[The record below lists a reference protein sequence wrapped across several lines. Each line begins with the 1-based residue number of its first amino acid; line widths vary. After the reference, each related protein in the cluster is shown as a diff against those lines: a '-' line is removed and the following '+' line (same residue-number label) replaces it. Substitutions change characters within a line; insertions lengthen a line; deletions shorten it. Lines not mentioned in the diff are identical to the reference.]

1 MSTPSLSL
9 NIDALNGINV
19 SNSSSSGQI
28 VLRTNTIPKS
38 LLDSSNNNTLLSV
51 KGDLDISGNLTNNTI
66 TNMKNDITNL
76 QLGNVTMSD
85 NQRNLL
91 SNNLEATTVNLIEPS
106 GNFNTL
112 TSITKRWNNEILTH
126 PVSLL
131 GLNNNIPAIA
141 TSKNN
146 LANNYSIITNHSSSD
161 ISNTDLSGNQI
172 INLFSTND
180 TFFVKNSKEETSY
193 IKQYSISNSGSFV
206 FWNLQ
211 TLVDRGAELKSE
223 IDFQNMFGENATIAN
238 ELLRMKNDSV
248 INWEDIY
255 IVGNNNPSVKALG
268 NAESN
273 IAGYA
278 NGQTIDYYVNQ
289 MQNNVAI
296 TNYFTP
302 GNVLTDVVDQND
314 DDINSDFII
323 SGILESVNNIKSNK
337 IWLYIPGLAGKEYRD
352 HNNLLLFP
360 IKSKVLYLC
369 SEGEFTNNT
378 NYKEKYG
385 LSIIDTDKFLL
396 SYTNN
401 IKISNVDSSLYFNN
415 NSGRYKINYFKKDTV
430 SDYTQ
435 PFGLNDSSGNDI
447 DIVKVHKF
455 KCQVQLL
462 LYNNGVANSKIIA
475 NELKTTDNK
484 NTDIDI
490 TYTGSNYKDFID
502 LINSNIYLYKPLLI
516 INGITVFI
524 TSATLAGQS
533 ENGQDK
539 YALTFSRV
547 QNDISSWIGT
557 PNQLL
562 LSADKSTDIYPIFSS
577 FVTFRYKQNTN
588 NVYTIPNNVTTIIV
602 PNFITEW
609 DITNVNN
616 YSIYNVTTGSNNSVW
631 YNSPV
636 NNNNG
641 EWIDYVKIP
650 NHFIYNSQNTTWKKG
665 NNLIYY
671 NNNVGIGTDNPTEK
685 LHIEGNVVITG
696 QILTSGQTTVLDS
709 SNITINDPITVLAA
723 NNIANILD
731 IGIVGKYNDG
741 VSKFAGL
748 IRDATDN
755 VFKLFDST
763 TENLLSKNVV
773 TFGANS
779 INMADLYV
787 GQLGLE
793 DINNSNILKLKWN
806 EDDNTDRT
814 LNIKVVNS
822 DRILNLGGDLIVET
836 NSKVNQ
842 DLTTDS
848 SVTFNKITLTSGAQD
863 GYILQSDANGV
874 GNWNTLNSISSGS
887 ILVNC
892 DSTNNVID
900 ISGSIIPKTNE
911 TFDLGSSDKKFRHLF
926 LSNNSLWI
934 GDTHKISVS
943 SDGNLKF
950 RKRITNTV
958 PQTILDAGGTES
970 GLKTFT
976 SKTNLSDITL
986 DELLKYMRTLPNKQ
1000 NSTVDDIF
1008 RDNNNDYSENTESG
1022 KLKTYEDNTNQD
1034 YYIPFT
1040 KTLSGDVDVATNNN
1054 FRFNPSLGKIKAND
1068 LEISTIKITSS
1079 AQNGYV
1085 LKSDANGVGTW
1096 QQETIP
1102 TYISSG
1108 DTIVGTVDTTSNEH
1122 IYFNVNNNTK
1132 MRIWGSGVVNIYNT
1146 LDTVGFKMVTNAQNG
1161 YVLKSDA
1168 NGVGT
1173 WQQEYNYTLPT
1184 ASSTVL
1190 GGIKVGNNLSIDGN
1204 GILSAIQGTYTL
1216 PTASASIL
1224 GGIKVGNNL
1233 SIDSSG
1239 ILSATANG
1247 NSISSGDTTI
1257 GTVDTTNNEH
1267 IYFNVNNNTKMR
1279 IWDTGVVNIYNTLD
1293 TVGFKMVTNAQNGYV
1308 LKTDASGVGT
1318 WQQEYNYTLP
1328 TASSS
1333 VLGGIKVGNNLSID
1347 GNGILSAIQGTY
1359 TLPTAS
1365 SSVLGGI
1372 KVGNNLSID
1381 SSGILSATA
1390 NGNTISSGDTTI
1402 GTVDTTNNEHIYFN
1416 VNNDTKMRIWGSGVV
1431 NIYNTLDTVG
1441 FKMIT
1446 NSQDGYVLKSDANGV
1461 GTWQQ
1466 EYNYTLPTASA
1477 STLGGIKVGN
1487 NLSID
1492 NGVLSAIQG
1501 TYTLPTASA
1510 SILGGIKV
1518 GNNLSID
1525 SSGVLSAVANGNS
1538 ISSGDTTIGTVDTT
1552 NNEHIYFNV
1561 NNNTKMRIWDS
1572 GLVNI
1577 YNTLDTV
1584 GFKMV
1589 TNAQNG
1595 YVLKSDANGVGT
1607 WQQEYNYTLPTA
1619 SSSVL
1624 GGIKVGNN
1632 LSIDNGVLS
1641 AIQGTY
1647 TLPTASSSV
1656 LGGIKVGNNL
1666 SIDGNGVL
1674 SATANGN
1681 SISSG
1686 DTTIGTVDTTNN
1698 EHIYF
1703 NVNNNTKMRIWG
1715 SGVVNIYNTLDT
1727 VGFKMV
1733 TNAQNGYVLK
1743 SDANGVGTWQPESA
1757 NVWSINGSRI
1767 FYNTDNVGIGVTN
1780 PNDKL
1785 DISGGNININ
1795 SSPST
1800 TIIQPINPT
1809 GSPPYWYQG
1818 KDSNYV
1824 TNYTGSNHY
1833 VVPTTSGISTS
1844 ENFYAYFKFKS
1855 TSTGH
1860 EPLLYDGDTYK
1871 FGLQLNVGTGS
1882 DGWMLPFVDSS
1893 SPYNIPFTN
1902 YRQEFINLG
1911 QTIPNFFV
1919 TNTEYEV
1926 LVHYNLTVGQ
1936 VSFKMYFKQDYG
1948 NQGSLNPYHLILTY
1962 DTNNISASV
1971 NNYVSQSLNTVTFT
1985 SQGLYLGRQAGG
1997 NFFNGTID
2005 RFAFFILGNYQLTSS
2020 QIDQIFNRGSYTSSI
2035 YSYGPTSDEVSNTTY
2050 KGLKLNSDNEG
2061 VYSDASNIYLK
2072 SGGNSIKFPR
2082 TSGSNGEILKISN
2095 VSNNIT
2101 TLDWSAD
2108 STSDSRLKKD
2118 ILNCCYGLEDL
2129 IKMRPITFKW
2139 NDNAIFKDNRTRVGL
2154 IAEEVEEIIPEIVG
2168 TDSRNN
2174 KYIEYNQITSVMIKA
2189 IQELK
2194 EKNDK
2199 LEKDKN
2205 DLKLEIS
2212 NILSRLDNAG
2222 L

>member
-1184 ASSTVL
+1184 ASS
-1190 GGIKVGNNLSIDGN
+1190 
-1204 GILSAIQGTYTL
+1204 
-1216 PTASASIL
+1216 
-1224 GGIKVGNNL
+1224 
-1233 SIDSSG
+1233 
-1239 ILSATANG
+1239 
-1247 NSISSGDTTI
+1247 
-1257 GTVDTTNNEH
+1257 
-1267 IYFNVNNNTKMR
+1267 
-1279 IWDTGVVNIYNTLD
+1279 
-1293 TVGFKMVTNAQNGYV
+1293 
-1308 LKTDASGVGT
+1308 
-1318 WQQEYNYTLP
+1318 
-1328 TASSS
+1328 
-1333 VLGGIKVGNNLSID
+1333 
-1347 GNGILSAIQGTY
+1347 
-1359 TLPTAS
+1359 
-1365 SSVLGGI
+1365 
-1372 KVGNNLSID
+1372 
-1381 SSGILSATA
+1381 
-1390 NGNTISSGDTTI
+1390 
-1402 GTVDTTNNEHIYFN
+1402 
-1416 VNNDTKMRIWGSGVV
+1416 
-1431 NIYNTLDTVG
+1431 
-1441 FKMIT
+1441 
-1446 NSQDGYVLKSDANGV
+1446 
-1461 GTWQQ
+1461 
-1466 EYNYTLPTASA
+1466 
-1477 STLGGIKVGN
+1477 
-1487 NLSID
+1487 
-1492 NGVLSAIQG
+1492 
-1501 TYTLPTASA
+1501 
-1510 SILGGIKV
+1510 
-1518 GNNLSID
+1518 
-1525 SSGVLSAVANGNS
+1525 
-1538 ISSGDTTIGTVDTT
+1538 
-1552 NNEHIYFNV
+1552 
-1561 NNNTKMRIWDS
+1561 
-1572 GLVNI
+1572 
-1577 YNTLDTV
+1577 
-1584 GFKMV
+1584 
-1589 TNAQNG
+1589 
-1595 YVLKSDANGVGT
+1595 
-1607 WQQEYNYTLPTA
+1607 
-1619 SSSVL
+1619 SVL